1 MEIKKAL
8 DKYINRLKDS
18 SIKSLKKFAK
28 KLNKHWYGIV
38 SYAIHPIH
46 TSKLEGVNNKIK
58 EIKRT
63 AFGYHDLNYFK
74 LKVKQ
79 CYPGN

>member
-1 MEIKKAL
+1 M
-8 DKYINRLKDS
+8 
-18 SIKSLKKFAK
+18 AK
-28 KLNKHWYGIV
+28 KLDKGWYGIV
-38 SYAIHPIH
+38 SYALHPIH
-46 TSKLEGVNNKIK
+46 TSILEAVNNKIK

-63 AFGYHDLNYFK
+63 AFGYHHSEYFK

>member
-1 MEIKKAL
+1 
-8 DKYINRLKDS
+8 
-18 SIKSLKKFAK
+18 
-28 KLNKHWYGIV
+28 
-38 SYAIHPIH
+38 
-46 TSKLEGVNNKIK
+46 GVNNKIK

-63 AFGYHDLNYFK
+63 AFGYHDLDYFK